1 MEASAWQHQLFWG
14 FSRFWSDR
22 GSAQNEVKLKTGFT
36 GLGGGTAMWDIT
48 LESVRASVIGL
59 LLGYAWWRGK
69 REQLHLQKGWLYVI
83 AGFALIFLGSVVD
96 ITDNFDGLNAFVI
109 IGDTEY
115 QAFLE
120 KVVGYLLGS
129 LLLFVGFRYWLPI
142 IGDLRKAEIIVK
154 QHNQELEGQVQARTA
169 ALTESNE
176 RLQWEVGERLRTEE
190 RLRASLGEKEIL
202 LKEIHHRVK
211 NNLQII
217 YSLLSL
223 QSDLIL
229 DEQTLELFKDS
240 KHRIRSMAL
249 IHEKLYRSE
258 DLARIDFGEYVN
270 ALTSDLLSSYSS
282 NPTGLNLK
290 LHVNGVH
297 LSVDTAVPCGLMLN
311 ELFTNSLKY
320 AFPDGQDGE
329 INIELLKN
337 GGEEFRLVIGD
348 NGIGIPEE
356 VDFRNTKSLG
366 LQLVNSLAAQLDG
379 AVELDRTHGTTF
391 TITFMDRGR

>member
-1 MEASAWQHQLFWG
+1 
-14 FSRFWSDR
+14 
-22 GSAQNEVKLKTGFT
+22 
-36 GLGGGTAMWDIT
+36 MWDIA

-96 ITDNFDGLNAFVI
+96 VTDNFDSLSAYVI

-142 IGDLRKAEIIVK
+142 IGDLRKAEQAVK
-154 QHNQELEGQVQARTA
+154 QHNQELEGLVQVRTA
-169 ALTESNE
+169 ALTSANE
-176 RLQWEVGERLRTEE
+176 QLQREIEERLRTEE
-190 RLRASLGEKEIL
+190 QLRTSLGEKEIL

-223 QSDLIL
+223 QSEHVQDELIL
-229 DEQTLELFKDS
+229 DMFRDS
-240 KHRIRSMAL
+240 KHRVRSMAL
-249 IHEKLYRSE
+249 IHEKLYRSQ

-270 ALTSDLLSSYSS
+270 ALTTDLLNSYTLGFSA
-282 NPTGLNLK
+282 PNLK
-290 LHVNGVH
+290 TRVDGVH
-297 LSVDTAVPCGLMLN
+297 LSVDTAVPCGLMVN
-311 ELFTNSLKY
+311 ELVTNCLKY
-320 AFPDGQDGE
+320 AFPNGQEGE
-329 INIELLKN
+329 INIELQKN
-337 GGEEFRLVIGD
+337 GGEEFTLIVGD
-348 NGIGIPEE
+348 NGIGLPKEF
-356 VDFRNTKSLG
+356 DFRNTDSLG
-366 LQLVNSLAAQLDG
+366 LQLVNSLAAQLGG
-379 AVELDRTHGTTF
+379 AVELDRTNGTTF
-391 TITFMDRGR
+391 TITFMDGAVARP